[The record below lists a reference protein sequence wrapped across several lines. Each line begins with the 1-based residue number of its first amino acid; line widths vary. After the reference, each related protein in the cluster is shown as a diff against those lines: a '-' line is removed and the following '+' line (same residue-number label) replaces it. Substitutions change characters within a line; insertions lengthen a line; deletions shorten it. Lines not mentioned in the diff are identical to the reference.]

1 MPHSLQHVHR
11 QPPPPIDSPWP
22 SHPDP
27 VLYCSSSHFQP
38 LPRPTLRY
46 APPLHPPLCSGSP
59 DHPVLF
65 PVPMPMRM
73 SHYYYNEAD
82 LAMMD
87 IFPASA
93 SASSSSSAPSST
105 IYAPPCHMPPHQR
118 SGYDPRT
125 TSVSMTGY
133 LPQPSAMP
141 HQSYSHQN
149 YWTGHHQ
156 HSVPHQHPLPQA
168 TMGLPS
174 MAPYPSSTIAY
185 AHSQPFAPETTLPS
199 SYSLHH
205 RSERSPSTVSTGAFS
220 PQPSVDGSIAGAEY
234 SRSISPSSNSPD
246 LRAYGYLNKNG
257 TWTCAYPGCTSKA
270 VFTRGCDLR
279 KHHKRHTKS
288 FFCRQEGCP
297 QATGGGFS
305 SKKDLAR
312 HEAKHN
318 PGVICEWE
326 GCERIFSRVDNMRD
340 HVKRIH
346 LKGARPQPA
355 KRGSTS

>member
-1 MPHSLQHVHR
+1 
-11 QPPPPIDSPWP
+11 
-22 SHPDP
+22 
-27 VLYCSSSHFQP
+27 
-38 LPRPTLRY
+38 
-46 APPLHPPLCSGSP
+46 
-59 DHPVLF
+59 
-65 PVPMPMRM
+65 MPMRM

-87 IFPASA
+87 IFPTT
-93 SASSSSSAPSST
+93 SASSSSSST

-141 HQSYSHQN
+141 QSYSHQN
-149 YWTGHHQ
+149 YWTGHHHHQ

-185 AHSQPFAPETTLPS
+185 THSQPFAPETTLPS

-205 RSERSPSTVSTGAFS
+205 RTERSPSTVSTGAFS
-220 PQPSVDGSIAGAEY
+220 PQPSVDGSIVGAEY

>member
-1 MPHSLQHVHR
+1 MPL
-11 QPPPPIDSPWP
+11 
-22 SHPDP
+22 
-27 VLYCSSSHFQP
+27 
-38 LPRPTLRY
+38 
-46 APPLHPPLCSGSP
+46 
-59 DHPVLF
+59 
-65 PVPMPMRM
+65 RM

-87 IFPASA
+87 IFPAS
-93 SASSSSSAPSST
+93 SSSSTPSST

-125 TSVSMTGY
+125 TSVSMTAGY

-149 YWTGHHQ
+149 YWTGHQ
-156 HSVPHQHPLPQA
+156 HSVPQQHPLPQA

-185 AHSQPFAPETTLPS
+185 AHPQQFAPETTLPS

-205 RSERSPSTVSTGAFS
+205 RTE
-220 PQPSVDGSIAGAEY
+220 SVVGVEY